1 MTRRTDR
8 VGEEIRGE
16 LARLLRD
23 EATDLRIGLVT
34 LTRVDLAPDFKNAR
48 VYWSCVEASGPDPE
62 AHAATVEAASA
73 GLESAAGFVRR
84 RLAQHLPTKRVPE
97 LRFRHDPSLALGS
110 DTLTLLKELRDDAPE

>member
-8 VGEEIRGE
+8 VGEEIRSE

-23 EATDLRIGLVT
+23 EATDPRIGLVT
-34 LTRVDLAPDFKNAR
+34 LTRVDLSPDFKNAR
-48 VYWSCVEASGPDPE
+48 VYWSCVEAGGPDPA
-62 AHAATVEAASA
+62 AHDATVEAASA
-73 GLESAAGFVRR
+73 GLESAASFLRR
-84 RLAQHLPTKRVPE
+84 RLAQQLPTKRVPE